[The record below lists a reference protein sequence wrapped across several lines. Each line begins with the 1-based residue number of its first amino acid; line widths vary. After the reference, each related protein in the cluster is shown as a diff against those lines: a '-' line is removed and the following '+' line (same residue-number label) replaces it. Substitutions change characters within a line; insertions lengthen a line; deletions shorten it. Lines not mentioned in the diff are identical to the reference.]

1 MTKKVI
7 IYARV
12 STKDQDPDLQIRQLK
27 QFAKD
32 RNFKIVKTF
41 EEKLSGAKDKR
52 PLYQEM
58 LDDVRKKKAAAVL
71 VWKLDRFAR
80 STRELLERLEEFHAL
95 GVELL
100 SYTENID
107 TTTPIGKAFFQIAA
121 VISEFERDLI
131 RERIIA
137 GVENAKA
144 KGKRLGR
151 PAISEETVNE
161 IKRLKEKGLSNKEI
175 MRKTGLTKM
184 TVLKYLRT

>member
-12 STKDQDPDLQIRQLK
+12 STSDQSPDLQIRQLS

-32 RNFKIVKTF
+32 RNFKVVKTY
-41 EEKLSGAKDKR
+41 EEKMSGAKDKR

-58 LDDVRKKKAAAVL
+58 LNDVRKKKADAVL

-121 VISEFERDLI
+121 VIAEFERDLI

-151 PAISEETVNE
+151 PTLPIETINE
-161 IKRLKEKGLSNKEI
+161 IKRLKKKGLSNNAIVK
-175 MRKTGLTKM
+175 KTGITKR

>member
-12 STKDQDPDLQIRQLK
+12 STRDQDPDLQIRQLI

-32 RNFKIVKTF
+32 RNFKVVKTY
-41 EEKLSGAKDKR
+41 EEKMSGAKDKR

-58 LDDVRKKKAAAVL
+58 LNDVRKKKADAVL

-121 VISEFERDLI
+121 VIAEFERDLI

-151 PAISEETVNE
+151 PTLPIETINE
-161 IKRLKEKGLSNKEI
+161 IKRLKEKGLSHKAI
-175 MRKTGLTKM
+175 VKKTGITKR
-184 TVLKYLRT
+184 TVLKYLRS